1 MAKRNV
7 EKLEFVPPPEGEAVP
22 AAGVALAPPAAAH
35 APPEASASLTPLVD
49 VNYPEPTPLA
59 VVVRDVAKWSGLCF
73 VMESSCN
80 VRVQIFAPKKQPLHH
95 GYELFL
101 AALAVAGLRTV
112 QVGNVVKIVPPS
124 LPAAV

>member
-7 EKLEFVPPPEGEAVP
+7 EKLEFVPPPEGEAASV
-22 AAGVALAPPAAAH
+22 AGVALAPPAAGH
-35 APPEASASLTPLVD
+35 APPEASGALTPLVD

>member
-1 MAKRNV
+1 LAKRNV
-7 EKLEFVPPPEGEAVP
+7 EKLEIVPPPE
-22 AAGVALAPPAAAH
+22 AGGTPAAAD
-35 APPEASASLTPLVD
+35 APASAAATPPTPVASVSVAPLVD
-49 VNYPEPTPLA
+49 VNYPEPTPLS